1 MKNNKE
7 MEKILSNDNTA
18 VSVAEKPKKKS
29 KIVTF
34 LKSRN
39 AKRGSVAITLTV
51 LFIAAVVGLNIIAK
65 ILTNNY
71 PVLSHD
77 LTSSNM
83 FELTETSNEYIDT
96 IEKDITIYVLTEE
109 SNLESQGGY
118 YSQVNKLLHQFE
130 QKSKHIDLQY
140 IDLSSNPAFASNY
153 TDVNWNANS
162 YLLLIECKDE
172 HIAVAQEDI
181 FTYDEEYLQYGEYY
195 VNGQKLEEAV
205 LTAILNITTEEKV
218 GVTVLTGNGE
228 IEETAIISTL
238 TNNAYDVET
247 VNLLNTQISENS
259 QFVILFAPKNDI
271 DDDAYDTLVDWLY
284 NDGEYGHTLFYV
296 PNDMTN
302 SETPNIDMLLEE
314 WGMAVTKGLV
324 WETDASYMT
333 NSAAPNLMS
342 IVNYDEAEFTDTLKD
357 QNVPVVMMYTMPVEL
372 IDTAAVSLLSSS
384 DKAVVMPLDADEDWE
399 AKDEEEQKLVAAAMS
414 SKGNE
419 DNTKSSNVIVFG
431 SYDALSSSSFSI
443 SSFNNNQ
450 YFINIFNTISQRDD
464 IALTIQGKTL
474 DSQELGITNMSTA
487 AVLGVVFYLIIP
499 LAVVIVGIVMWVRR
513 RHR

>member
-1 MKNNKE
+1 MRNNKD
-7 MEKILSNDNTA
+7 MEKNLSVENTPA
-18 VSVAEKPKKKS
+18 KKKS
-29 KIVTF
+29 KIMTF

-39 AKRGSVAITLTV
+39 AKRGSVAIILTV

-65 ILTNNY
+65 MLTTNY

-77 LTSSNM
+77 LTKSNV
-83 FELTETSNEYIDT
+83 FELTETSTEYLDSL
-96 IEKDITIYVLTEE
+96 EKDITIYVLTQED
-109 SNLESQGGY
+109 NLEGQGGY

-130 QKSKHIDLQY
+130 QNSKHIDLQY
-140 IDLSSNPAFASNY
+140 IDLASNPAFAAKY

-162 YLLLIECKDE
+162 YVLLIEHKDE

-181 FTYDEEYLQYGEYY
+181 FTYDEEALQYGQYI
-195 VNGQKLEEAV
+195 VSGQNLEQAV

-218 GVTVLTGNGE
+218 GVTVLTGHGE
-228 IEETAIISTL
+228 VEEVSIISAL

-247 VNLLNTQISENS
+247 VNLLNAEISENS

-271 DDDAYDTLVDWLY
+271 DDDAYDTLTDWLY
-284 NDGEYGHTLFYV
+284 NDGNYGHTLFYV

-302 SETPNIDMLLEE
+302 GETPNIDMLLEE
-314 WGMAVTKGLV
+314 WGMAVTKGLI
-324 WETDASYMT
+324 WETDTSYMT
-333 NSAAPNLMS
+333 NSQIPNLMS
-342 IVNYDEAEFTDTLKD
+342 IMNYDEAEFTDTLKD

-372 IDTAAVSLLSSS
+372 IDNAAVSLLSSS
-384 DKAVVMPLDADEDWE
+384 DKAVVMPLDADENWD
-399 AKDEEEQKLVAAAMS
+399 AKDEESQKLCAAAMS

-431 SYDALSSSSFSI
+431 SYDALSSNSFSI

-450 YFINIFNTISQRDD
+450 YFVNIFNTISHRDD
-464 IALTIQGKTL
+464 IELTIQGKTIE
-474 DSQELGITNMSTA
+474 SQELGITNMGTA
-487 AVLGVVFYLIIP
+487 TVLGIVFFLIIP
-499 LAVVIVGIVMWVRR
+499 LAVVVVGIVMWIRR

>member
-1 MKNNKE
+1 MKENKD
-7 MEKILSNDNTA
+7 MEKNLSTENTA
-18 VSVAEKPKKKS
+18 AKPKKKS
-29 KIVTF
+29 KLVTF

-39 AKRGSVAITLTV
+39 AKKGTLAIVLTV

-65 ILTNNY
+65 TLTTNY

-77 LTSSNM
+77 LTSSNV
-83 FELTETSNEYIDT
+83 FELTETSTEYLKDL
-96 IEKDITIYVLTEE
+96 EKDITIYVLTQED
-109 SNLESQGGY
+109 NLEGQGGY

-140 IDLSSNPAFASNY
+140 IDLASSPAFAAKY

-162 YLLLIECKDE
+162 YLLLIEYKDE

-181 FTYDEEYLQYGEYY
+181 FTYDEEALQYGEHY
-195 VNGQKLEEAV
+195 VNGQKLEQAV

-247 VNLLNTQISENS
+247 VNLLNAEISEDS

-271 DDDAYDTLVDWLY
+271 DDEAYNTLVDWLY
-284 NDGEYGHTLFYV
+284 NDGNYGHTLFYV

-302 SETPNIDMLLEE
+302 GETPNIDMLLEE
-314 WGMAVTKGLV
+314 WGMAVTKGLI
-324 WETDASYMT
+324 WETDTSYMT
-333 NSAAPNLMS
+333 NSAIPNLMS
-342 IVNYDEAEFTDTLKD
+342 IMNYDEAEFTDTLKD

-372 IDTAAVSLLSSS
+372 IDSAAVSLLSSS
-384 DKAVVMPLDADEDWE
+384 DKAVVMPLDADENWD
-399 AKDEEEQKLVAAAMS
+399 AKSEESGKLVGAAMC
-414 SKGNE
+414 SKGND

-450 YFINIFNTISQRDD
+450 YFVNIFNTISHRDD
-464 IALTIQGKTL
+464 IALTIQGKTIE
-474 DSQELGITNMSTA
+474 SQELGITNMSTA
-487 AVLGVVFYLIIP
+487 TILGIVFFLIIP
-499 LAVVIVGIVMWVRR
+499 LAVVVVGIVMWVRR